1 MEEKKTYVCLKCGR
15 VYKPDDDDSHIFESA
30 AQLTRNRLI
39 KEYAIDPDEIGAD
52 VTTCINDGFIMV
64 QKDYFNSEKD
74 FIEISRL
81 AKEIYKAF
89 GHRAFMNTG
98 DGFTYVKIG
107 CDSRIF
113 YLILNWIGEASYK
126 FGIQGGSLID
136 SSMEKYVMISS
147 STRAIMIFIRL
158 PDIQPIRLESI
169 DSLATL
175 ISSIFIQLI
184 KSTKE
189 SQNEG

>member
-15 VYKPDDDDSHIFESA
+15 VYKPDDDDRHIFESA

-98 DGFTYVKIG
+98 DGFTYVKIV

-113 YLILNWIGEASYK
+113 DLILNWIGEASYK
-126 FGIQGGSLID
+126 FGIQGGFSN
-136 SSMEKYVMISS
+136 
-147 STRAIMIFIRL
+147 IFIDGEVCY
-158 PDIQPIRLESI
+158 DIEFYKSNHDFYKIARYLANKVRKHRFTGNFNIKYIHPI
-169 DSLATL
+169 
-175 ISSIFIQLI
+175 
-184 KSTKE
+184 
-189 SQNEG
+189 N